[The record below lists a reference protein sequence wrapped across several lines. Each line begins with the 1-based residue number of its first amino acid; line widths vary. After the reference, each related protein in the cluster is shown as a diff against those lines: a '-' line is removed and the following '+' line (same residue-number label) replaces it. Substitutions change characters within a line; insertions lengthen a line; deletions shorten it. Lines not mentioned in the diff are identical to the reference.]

1 MQEALDRVMRD
12 HTVLVIAHRLAA
24 STLPLCAQTPMYCG
38 GHHPLILLPA
48 EGCSQTSPVVTL
60 MSSSFAV
67 QAVHCTECRP
77 DSVGHLRELS
87 LLCCGLS
94 CCLSSWCLVCD
105 LRGCRVINKGAVV
118 EQGTHSQLLELG
130 GIYSSLVRK
139 QLQKSASSASF
150 SSLAQVSSESS
161 LRGFLASRS
170 QQS

>member
-1 MQEALDRVMRD
+1 ML
-12 HTVLVIAHRLAA
+12 
-24 STLPLCAQTPMYCG
+24 TPV
-38 GHHPLILLPA
+38 LLP
-48 EGCSQTSPVVTL
+48 VL
-60 MSSSFAV
+60 MESSL
-67 QAVHCTECRP
+67 RP
-77 DSVGHLRELS
+77 NP
-87 LLCCGLS
+87 
-94 CCLSSWCLVCD
+94 
-105 LRGCRVINKGAVV
+105 GCRVINKGTVV